1 MEEFIHFI
9 EVFPF
14 VWAFIWNI
22 VIACWIIVVVLFSGL
37 LLKKL
42 HNVLDFITALTVW
55 LILGIVFLGFFPEL
69 FTSWANVEVIWAS
82 ILVWILLF
90 YILELLFHWHHCK
103 DLWHSHSEH
112 KHDHESSNLIL
123 TGTFLH
129 NMFHWIE
136 LFAAFAIDFR
146 FGIAMSIAILLHS
159 IPQNVANFIMNHKKI
174 KVVLVAAVA
183 WVFWSLLTYPF
194 SEVLTEYKYIV
205 LGVIAWGLLYT
216 SLADIFPSF
225 KSKWNMKN
233 KILYL
238 VWIIVWILLFFWFN
252 EIAHQEHGH
261 EWWNEIHSQEHHD
274 EHE

>member
-1 MEEFIHFI
+1 
-9 EVFPF
+9 
-14 VWAFIWNI
+14 
-22 VIACWIIVVVLFSGL
+22 
-37 LLKKL
+37 
-42 HNVLDFITALTVW
+42 
-55 LILGIVFLGFFPEL
+55 
-69 FTSWANVEVIWAS
+69 
-82 ILVWILLF
+82 
-90 YILELLFHWHHCK
+90 
-103 DLWHSHSEH
+103 
-112 KHDHESSNLIL
+112 
-123 TGTFLH
+123 
-129 NMFHWIE
+129 
-136 LFAAFAIDFR
+136 
-146 FGIAMSIAILLHS
+146 
-159 IPQNVANFIMNHKKI
+159 MNHKKI

-261 EWWNEIHSQEHHD
+261 EWWKEIHSQEHHD